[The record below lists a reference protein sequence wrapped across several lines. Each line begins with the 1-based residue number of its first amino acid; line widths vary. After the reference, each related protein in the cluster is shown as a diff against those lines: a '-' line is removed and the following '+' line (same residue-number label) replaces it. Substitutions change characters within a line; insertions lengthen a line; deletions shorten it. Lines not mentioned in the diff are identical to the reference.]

1 MQTLVARSVILLLL
15 AVTAVSAADWP
26 RFRGENGAGIAA
38 DDAATPVEW
47 SADKNVK
54 WSVDLPGQGVSC
66 PIVVGDKVLVT
77 SWSGAGPEDLVRH
90 LSCYDRNSGKEL
102 WKKDIEPAV
111 EDEPYRGMFMQTGYT
126 AHTPAS
132 DGENVYCFFG
142 VSGVMAFDLD
152 GNEKWTTSVGT
163 EFDGRNWGTAA
174 SPIVMGDLVIVNA
187 AAESKSLV
195 ALNKKS
201 GEEVWRLS
209 DAKLESTW
217 GTPIVAKNP
226 AGNDELLISPP
237 GEVWGVDPATGK
249 KLWSCAGTDPNAAC
263 SSVVVEG
270 DVAFMLNGR
279 RGGSPL
285 AVRIGG
291 EGDVTASHLVWAK
304 NVGSSISTPIVHNGV
319 IYTFGGGFIEAV
331 DAKTGESLKR
341 ERLDSLKPEASKVA
355 THSIPAQLVAL
366 QEQPPENADGQAQD
380 GERRRRGPGGPGGPG
395 GRFGG
400 PGGPG
405 GPGGGRFGGRGGR
418 GGGGFMSQDYG
429 SPVAADG
436 KLYFTRRTGETLVF
450 ELGPELKLLAS
461 NKLDEGDYSATPAI
475 SDGEIFVR
483 SSKKLYCLAQAT
495 Q

>member
-1 MQTLVARSVILLLL
+1 MEISIMRVAFLRSLTLFALVVSAL
-15 AVTAVSAADWP
+15 SAADWP

-38 DDAATPVEW
+38 DDASTPVEW
-47 SADKNVK
+47 AADKNVK
-54 WSVDLPGQGVSC
+54 WSVDLPGQGASC

-90 LSCYDRNSGKEL
+90 LSCYDRQSGKEL
-102 WKKDIEPAV
+102 WKKDIKPVV

-132 DGENVYCFFG
+132 DGEHVYCFFG
-142 VSGVMAFDLD
+142 VSGVTAFDLD

-174 SPIVMGDLVIVNA
+174 SPIVVGDLVIVNA
-187 AAESKSLV
+187 AAESQSLV
-195 ALNKKS
+195 ALNKQT

-217 GTPIVAKNP
+217 GTPIVVKNP
-226 AGNDELLISPP
+226 SGKDELLISPP
-237 GEVWGVDPATGK
+237 SEVWGVDPATGK
-249 KLWSCAGTDPNAAC
+249 KLWSCTGTDPNAAC

-291 EGDVTASHLVWAK
+291 EGDVTESHLVWAK

-355 THSIPAQLVAL
+355 ARPVAL
-366 QEQPPENADGQAQD
+366 QEQPPELAED
-380 GERRRRGPGGPGGPG
+380 GERPRRFGPGGPGG
-395 GRFGG
+395 GRF
-400 PGGPG
+400 GGPG

-418 GGGGFMSQDYG
+418 GGFMSQDYG
-429 SPVAADG
+429 SPIAADG

-450 ELGPELKLLAS
+450 KLGPELKLLAS

-475 SDGEIFVR
+475 SNGEIFVR
-483 SSKKLYCLAQAT
+483 SSKKLYCLAEAAQ
-495 Q
+495 

>member
-1 MQTLVARSVILLLL
+1 MPAQVLRAVVCLFVAVSAL
-15 AVTAVSAADWP
+15 SAADWP

-90 LSCYDRNSGKEL
+90 LSCYDRESGKEL
-102 WKKDIEPAV
+102 WKKDIKPAV
-111 EDEPYRGMFMQTGYT
+111 EDEAYNGMFIQTGYT

-132 DGENVYCFFG
+132 DGEQVYCFFG
-142 VSGVMAFDLD
+142 VSGVTAFDLD

-163 EFDGRNWGTAA
+163 EFDGRNWGTAS
-174 SPIVMGDLVIVNA
+174 SPIVVGDLVIVTA
-187 AAESKSLV
+187 AAESKSMV
-195 ALNKKS
+195 ALNKQTGK
-201 GEEVWRLS
+201 EVWRLS

-217 GTPIVAKNP
+217 GTPIVVKNP
-226 AGNDELLISPP
+226 AGKDELLISPP
-237 GEVWGVDPATGK
+237 SEVWGIDPATGK
-249 KLWSCAGTDPNAAC
+249 KLWTCTGTDPNAAC

-270 DVAFMLNGR
+270 DVAYMLNGR

-291 EGDVTASHLVWAK
+291 EGDVTESHLVWAK

-341 ERLDSLKPEASKVA
+341 ERLDSLKPAPMKVA
-355 THSIPAQLVAL
+355 ARSLRVQPVAL
-366 QEQPPENADGQAQD
+366 QEQPPESAQQ
-380 GERRRRGPGGPGGPG
+380 GERPRRGPDGQG
-395 GRFGG
+395 GRGEG
-400 PGGPG
+400 R
-405 GPGGGRFGGRGGR
+405 GRFGGRGGR
-418 GGGGFMSQDYG
+418 GGFMSQDYG

-436 KLYFTRRTGETLVF
+436 KLYFTRRAGETLVF

-475 SDGEIFVR
+475 SNGDIFVR
-483 SSKKLYCLAQAT
+483 SSKKLYCLAEAVQ
-495 Q
+495 

>member
-1 MQTLVARSVILLLL
+1 MPTLVLRSVVLALLTVSTL
-15 AVTAVSAADWP
+15 SAADWP

-47 SADKNVK
+47 AADKNVK

-90 LSCYDRNSGKEL
+90 LSCYDRQSGKEL
-102 WKKDIEPAV
+102 WKKDLKPAV
-111 EDEPYRGMFMQTGYT
+111 EDEAYNGMFMQTGYT

-132 DGENVYCFFG
+132 DGEQVYCFFG
-142 VSGVMAFDLD
+142 VSGMTAFDLD

-163 EFDGRNWGTAA
+163 EFDGRNWGTAS
-174 SPIVMGDLVIVNA
+174 SPIVVGELVIVNA

-195 ALNKKS
+195 ALNKQT
-201 GEEVWRLS
+201 GAEVWRLS

-217 GTPIVAKNP
+217 GTPIVVKNP
-226 AGNDELLISPP
+226 AGKDELLISPP
-237 GEVWGVDPATGK
+237 SEVWGIDPATGK
-249 KLWSCAGTDPNAAC
+249 KLWSCEGTDPNAAC

-270 DVAFMLNGR
+270 DVAYMLNGR

-291 EGDVTASHLVWAK
+291 EGDVTESHLVWAK

-341 ERLDSLKPEASKVA
+341 ERLDSLKPEPMKVA
-355 THSIPAQLVAL
+355 GRALRVQPVAL
-366 QEQPPENADGQAQD
+366 QEQPPERAED
-380 GERRRRGPGGPGGPG
+380 GERQRRGPGGPGG
-395 GRFGG
+395 RF
-400 PGGPG
+400 GGPG

-418 GGGGFMSQDYG
+418 GGGGFGAQDYG

-436 KLYFTRRTGETLVF
+436 NLYFTRRTGETLVF

-475 SDGEIFVR
+475 SNGEIFVR
-483 SSKKLYCLAQAT
+483 SSKKLYCLAEAAQ
-495 Q
+495 